1 MPYASK
7 TNFVATN
14 VTESSSPTAQI
25 LNGDMSE
32 YIPLEGQA
40 QIDKIKEYTQ
50 DDEKLG
56 NFAKNILTQIN
67 SVDNLLLKRL
77 ASFYQN
83 IAAGNATNEDFLII

>member
-14 VTESSSPTAQI
+14 VTAPSSPSAQI

-32 YIPLEGQA
+32 YVPLEGQA

-56 NFAKNILTQIN
+56 SFAKNILTQVN

-83 IAAGNATNEDFLII
+83 IAAGNTSNENLLII